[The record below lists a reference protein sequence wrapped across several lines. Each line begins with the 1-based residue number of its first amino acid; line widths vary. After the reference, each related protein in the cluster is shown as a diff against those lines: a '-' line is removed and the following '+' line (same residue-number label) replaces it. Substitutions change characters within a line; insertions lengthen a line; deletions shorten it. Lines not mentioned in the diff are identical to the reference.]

1 MRSVS
6 PEDRRAHLKRI
17 LVGSLFGL
25 LAGLG
30 CPHLPEP
37 VQVPCRVVLILVHS
51 LVNP

>member
-1 MRSVS
+1 MSNVS

-30 CPHLPEP
+30 CPHLPDEL
-37 VQVPCRVVLILVHS
+37 QLPCRIAIALVHS
-51 LVNP
+51 AVNP

>member
-6 PEDRRAHLKRI
+6 PEDRRVHLKRI

-30 CPHLPEP
+30 CPHLPEEM
-37 VQVPCRVVLILVHS
+37 QFPCRVTLALIHAT
-51 LVNP
+51 VNP

>member
-30 CPHLPEP
+30 CPHLPPEL
-37 VQVPCRVVLILVHS
+37 QLPCRIAVALIHAT
-51 LVNP
+51 VNP

>member
-1 MRSVS
+1 MPNVS

-30 CPHLPEP
+30 CPHLPEEL
-37 VQVPCRVVLILVHS
+37 QLPCRVAVALVHS
-51 LVNP
+51 AVSP

>member
-1 MRSVS
+1 MQSVS

-30 CPHLPEP
+30 CLHLPEEL
-37 VQVPCRVVLILVHS
+37 QFPCRVTLALIHAT
-51 LVNP
+51 VNP

>member
-6 PEDRRAHLKRI
+6 PEDRLAHLKRI

-30 CPHLPEP
+30 CPHLPEEL
-37 VQVPCRVVLILVHS
+37 QFPCRIAVALVHS
-51 LVNP
+51 AVNP

>member
-1 MRSVS
+1 MRSVT

-30 CPHLPEP
+30 CPHLPEEM
-37 VQVPCRVVLILVHS
+37 QLPCRIAVALVHS
-51 LVNP
+51 AVNP